1 MPERFVGRTLGKY
14 RIDALL
20 GSGGFA
26 WVYRALDPDLD
37 VPVALKVLKPQYAGD
52 PAFEER
58 FRREASTAAKL
69 RHPNIVTIYAVG
81 KEDDAVFFAMD
92 HLPQGLAN
100 RLQVMPAL
108 PGPML
113 VRLGLD
119 VAAAL
124 GFAHRQGVVHR
135 DIKPDNIL
143 FDDHG
148 NAIVADFG
156 IARALTGNSADAAT
170 QMVVGTPHYFAPEQ
184 ARGRSLDGRADLYAL
199 GITLYR
205 AATGV
210 LPFPGDDWYDVARAQ
225 VEQEPPDV
233 RSHGTPVSPELAAV
247 IHRALEKEPD
257 DRFQTA
263 EEMAEALGAVP
274 ERGEPSTMRTMAMP
288 ALDRIWTSTG
298 ITARRRRLRRRVL
311 WAGGSAG
318 VVAVAAAALLAGHR
332 PPPPAP
338 APPTTAVG
346 DEPTPMLMPV
356 VVAAI
361 PLPDTTPTPVVTTGT
376 LRLRGPDD
384 ARLSLDG
391 RPVGTGSWAS
401 AAVAPGRHRIAAELP
416 TIADCPTAT
425 DSRTVTILAGESRTV
440 SLAPRPCGLL
450 AMYIRAGFGDR
461 PAAIK
466 PEQSGRYLLSAD
478 GTTVTEGALPLSAPL
493 TLPVGRYELVIQ
505 MPRCNSFSS
514 RMAGHPVEV
523 KAGSTPDT
531 VKVVLDCR

>member
-1 MPERFVGRTLGKY
+1 MPERFLGRTLGKY

-52 PAFEER
+52 PDFEER

-81 KEDDAVFFAMD
+81 KDDDAVFFAMD
-92 HLPQGLAN
+92 YLPQGLAN

-156 IARALTGNSADAAT
+156 IARALTSNSADAAT

-210 LPFPGDDWYDVARAQ
+210 LPFPGDDWYEVARAQ
-225 VEQEPPDV
+225 VEQEPADV
-233 RSHGTPVSPELAAV
+233 RSHGVPISAELAAV
-247 IHRALEKEPD
+247 IHRALEKGPD

-263 EEMAEALGAVP
+263 EELGEALGAVP

-311 WAGGSAG
+311 WGGG
-318 VVAVAAAALLAGHR
+318 VATLAAVAAAALLAGHR
-332 PPPPAP
+332 AAPPTAPPPA
-338 APPTTAVG
+338 APLVTDPPPVLT
-346 DEPTPMLMPV
+346 PV
-356 VVAAI
+356 VVAPI
-361 PLPDTTPTPVVTTGT
+361 PVPDSTPTPVVSTGT
-376 LRLRGPDD
+376 LRLRAPDD
-384 ARLSLDG
+384 ARLTVDG
-391 RPVGTGSWAS
+391 RSVGTGSWAS
-401 AAVAPGRHRIAAELP
+401 ADLAPGRHRVGAELASVP
-416 TIADCPTAT
+416 GCPTAR
-425 DSRTVTILAGESRTV
+425 DDRAVIVLAGESRTV
-440 SLAPRPCGLL
+440 TLAPRACGLL
-450 AMYIRAGFGDR
+450 AMDIRAGLGDR
-461 PAAIK
+461 PRPVR
-466 PEQSGRYLLSAD
+466 PEDSARYRLTAD
-478 GTTVTEGALPLSAPL
+478 GAEISEGALPLASPL
-493 TLPVGRYELVIQ
+493 TLPAGRYELVILMQ
-505 MPRCNSFSS
+505 RCNTFSS
-514 RMAGHPVEV
+514 RLSDTPVDV
-523 KAGSTPDT
+523 SPGTAPA
-531 VKVVLDCR
+531 VVRAILDCK